1 VKGIQS
7 LIEALLFHN
16 QQQDQNCLLTE
27 GDLRIMGSTT
37 KIDRRIIKSKEAIN
51 KAFLEL
57 FSEKE
62 LEQITINDISERANV
77 NRGTVY
83 LHYSDKYDLLD
94 KCIDDHLSRLI
105 TFCSANELN
114 QGEAMMISDL
124 KPVFDYFEGNIL
136 FFSAMLSN
144 KRTSVFRERLLTFV
158 SANVK
163 EKLDR
168 HDRKPDIDNELN
180 AQFMASAFVGI
191 VEWWI
196 QHKMPHPPEYMAD
209 QLWRLFERNEIN
221 PA

>member
-1 VKGIQS
+1 
-7 LIEALLFHN
+7 
-16 QQQDQNCLLTE
+16 
-27 GDLRIMGSTT
+27 MGTST
-37 KIDRRIIKSKEAIN
+37 KIDRRIVKTKEAIN

-94 KCIDDHLSRLI
+94 KCIEDHLNRLI
-105 TFCSANELN
+105 TFCSKNDLDWE
-114 QGEAMMISDL
+114 EAALVSDL
-124 KPVFDYFEGNIL
+124 KPIFVYFEENFL

-144 KRTSVFRERLLTFV
+144 QRTSVFRERLLTFV
-158 SANVK
+158 STNVK

-168 HDRKPDIDNELN
+168 QELHPDIDNELN

-196 QHKMPHPPEYMAD
+196 QHKMPHSTAFMAE
-209 QLWRLFERNEIN
+209 QLWRLFEKNDIYPVSGEMPDSANRR
-221 PA
+221 